1 MSSELI
7 NRISVKKVGVYVS
20 THSRNDTSPYYSVKI
35 GFLTKAYN
43 EGGQKQ
49 LDKEIIDLCF
59 YNCELRGTH
68 KSILPYERAINKA
81 VDDNE
86 FIKIRKEYEKL
97 DNKAFSIA
105 NRFDEYKNLT
115 KEESQ
120 KMYEELEPELKRL
133 REKRNEF
140 VAELV
145 EKERKQINSPKELKN
160 GIFEIIPV
168 RRIEEGLGEI
178 YSEYMN
184 FNSNNGTIIYEKS
197 LGNLLPSPEIIEIS
211 KYQEMINKNGIENVG
226 GAKEFERFI
235 HKYPDIYITGITNE
249 GKKEKTIE
257 EDDEVE
263 M

>member
-7 NRISVKKVGVYVS
+7 NRISVKKDGVYVS

-86 FIKIRKEYEKL
+86 FIKIRREYEKL

-105 NRFDEYKNLT
+105 NRFD
-115 KEESQ
+115 
-120 KMYEELEPELKRL
+120 
-133 REKRNEF
+133 
-140 VAELV
+140 
-145 EKERKQINSPKELKN
+145 
-160 GIFEIIPV
+160 
-168 RRIEEGLGEI
+168 
-178 YSEYMN
+178 
-184 FNSNNGTIIYEKS
+184 
-197 LGNLLPSPEIIEIS
+197 
-211 KYQEMINKNGIENVG
+211 
-226 GAKEFERFI
+226 
-235 HKYPDIYITGITNE
+235 
-249 GKKEKTIE
+249 
-257 EDDEVE
+257 
-263 M
+263 